1 MQTCLYSETLPWN
14 RILTYDYCFSWIP
27 GNSIKT
33 QQTLTTAWFY
43 DKKTNQCWCF
53 TDCTLSITIQ
63 LNSSVPIVY
72 KKGPSSIVVESGIL
86 ASD

>member
-14 RILTYDYCFSWIP
+14 RIMTYDYCFSWIP

-33 QQTLTTAWFY
+33 QHDCMILWQENI
-43 DKKTNQCWCF
+43 NQCWCF